1 MGVTWNPILGQ
12 AASDLDCSHPLILL
26 RYIDIKSS
34 ANTSFWGL
42 GLRLTMK
49 RLSFAYSWKT
59 VLDDTRSRIS
69 FGHIPPPLGA
79 VWQAPGCQPGLES
92 SCPIFGETNPT
103 MRSSTWLPGFCRTHF
118 TDPCNLRPPTRGWLM
133 KVTHVASRQATPS
146 MAVPPLPPQRN
157 WIQIQISTEKTYSY
171 IPYPIK
177 TRSLSTDSYYI
188 KMCTFQI
195 IGADLPMVLNMVH
208 PSAPNVRP
216 LKRWRVAPGRP
227 TCGDPKILKIR
238 FCCWGRL
245 RPQ

>member
-1 MGVTWNPILGQ
+1 MGATWNPILGQ
-12 AASDLDCSHPLILL
+12 AASDLDCLHPLFLL

-34 ANTSFWGL
+34 TNTSFWGL

-103 MRSSTWLPGFCRTHF
+103 MRSSTWLPDFCRTHF
-118 TDPCNLRPPTRGWLM
+118 TDPCNLRPPPQKKRGWLM

-146 MAVPPLPPQRN
+146 IAVTPLAPPKKMDINTDQYR
-157 WIQIQISTEKTYSY
+157 KY
-171 IPYPIK
+171 IHK
-177 TRSLSTDSYYI
+177 R
-188 KMCTFQI
+188 C
-195 IGADLPMVLNMVH
+195 VH
-208 PSAPNVRP
+208 SIFRT
-216 LKRWRVAPGRP
+216 L
-227 TCGDPKILKIR
+227 
-238 FCCWGRL
+238 
-245 RPQ
+245 